1 MLFNVCTYRC
11 NSLIRT
17 YIYLGSQSLAAHN
30 VFVNLPHPVHIF
42 THTHARTHT
51 GSVLYLMSPDDPAQC
66 VPKLVHQQKV
76 SNSVLSGHYRVNGTQ
91 VRNSHRTHN
100 LLEGLHLLQKQF
112 LYLPKTFMVETLYNY
127 NPLCFVKCSTSLS
140 PFKAVATSFYLGIL

>member
-1 MLFNVCTYRC
+1 MSACRSASLDCVCVYICFKSSRNHKKAQVCFLMFGHVGVIPLYVRTFTWVANPWQLTMCLLIFLILYTY
-11 NSLIRT
+11 S
-17 YIYLGSQSLAAHN
+17 
-30 VFVNLPHPVHIF
+30 
-42 THTHARTHT
+42 HTHARTHT

-100 LLEGLHLLQKQF
+100 LLEGLRQLQ
-112 LYLPKTFMVETLYNY
+112 N
-127 NPLCFVKCSTSLS
+127 
-140 PFKAVATSFYLGIL
+140 SFCT